1 MSWIPFALQAAGTL
15 MSISGARSGARASR
29 ASARARQKAKEFEA
43 AQLEQNA
50 GQAIAASQRVAAERR
65 RQAMLVQSRALA
77 VAAAGGGGVGENDT
91 SFLNLMAKTAG
102 RGEYDAAVALYEGE
116 DKARL
121 LRMQAAA
128 RRYEGEVDIDA
139 GESAASA
146 YKTQGLSSA
155 LTSGGTMLAKYGGGG
170 PKGDSN
176 LLLPEV
182 NDWRFG

>member
-1 MSWIPFALQAAGTL
+1 MSWVPYLLQGLGALT
-15 MSISGARSGARASR
+15 SIRGGASGARAAR
-29 ASARARQKAKEFEA
+29 ASAKARQKAKEFEA

-121 LRMQAAA
+121 LRMQAEA
-128 RRYEGEVDIDA
+128 RRYEGEIDIDA
-139 GESAASA
+139 GESAADA
-146 YKTQGLSSA
+146 YRIQGLSSA
-155 LTSGGTMLAKYGGGG
+155 LTSGGSMFAKYGGGG

-182 NDWRFG
+182 DDWRFG